1 MRNNFIH
8 LKIQGI
14 GQTSLFLLFSFF
26 FLLFTSC
33 EVDFSPNADWQETPV
48 VYCLLDQDDDTT
60 WVRVERCY
68 LSEGNIYAPAQ
79 IADSINYP
87 EGSLQ
92 IALLAI
98 KNGNVMDSIGFTY
111 TLRQRDEGN
120 FAAGMQPIYYAPTRN
135 RLRDDCFYRLIVRRA
150 VADTVIAWAE
160 TPLVVKKDNNVIT
173 KPDKVFL
180 PCRVE
185 WRSLSNAR
193 LYQPMLRFLYC
204 VVNEDETVDTL
215 HLDLNMRDVRGD
227 TLDKYSV
234 ELARQ
239 SFLSTVYEALKDDPR
254 KKYYPKIFEVYLNAC
269 SEDLNVYLNSI
280 SNGGNIAQAQDI
292 YTNIHGGVGVFAARR
307 THIYRRVPGDA
318 SDVPGKGLYALL
330 MDLGVGFVPSN

>member
-1 MRNNFIH
+1 MK
-8 LKIQGI
+8 KII
-14 GQTSLFLLFSFF
+14 LYFSVLLAAVLMSA
-26 FLLFTSC
+26 C
-33 EVDFSPNADWQETPV
+33 EVDFSPNADWQDTPV

-68 LSEGNIYAPAQ
+68 LSNGNIYSPGL
-79 IADSINYP
+79 ISDSINYP
-87 EGSLQ
+87 EGSIQ
-92 IALLAI
+92 ISLLAI
-98 KNGNVMDSIGFTY
+98 KDGNAIDSIEFTY
-111 TLRQRDEGN
+111 TLRQRDEGS
-120 FAAGMQPIYYAPTRN
+120 FAAGMQPVYFAVTRN
-135 RLRDDCFYRLIVRRA
+135 WLRDDCYYRLFVRRTSDNS
-150 VADTVIAWAE
+150 VLAWAE
-160 TPLVVKKDNNVIT
+160 TPLVVKKAGSVIV

-185 WRSLSNAR
+185 WRSMNNAR

-204 VVNEDETVDTL
+204 VVNDDESVDTL
-215 HLDLNMRDVRGD
+215 HLDLNMREVRGD

-239 SFLSTVYEALKDDPR
+239 SFLTTVYEALKDDPR
-254 KKYYPKIFEVYLNAC
+254 KKYYPKLFEIYLNAC

-280 SNGGNIAQAQDI
+280 SDGGNISQAQDV
-292 YTNIHGGVGVFAARR
+292 YTNIHGGVGVFASRR